1 MARRNEQQWK
11 ALIERQRESGQSAV
25 AFCRQQDISPTYFS
39 SKKRLLVEQQTTRF
53 LKVIPKPKRL
63 SADDAQCGD
72 RHSGAGPALNRLR
85 IIDLDLGVGMD
96 VQALALVL
104 DKVLR

>member
-39 SKKRLLVEQQTTRF
+39 SKKRLLAEQQTTGF
-53 LKVIPKPKRL
+53 LKVIPEPKRL
-63 SADDAQCGD
+63 SANDSKCGD
-72 RHSGAGPALNRLR
+72 RHSGTGSALTRLR
-85 IIDLDLGVGMD
+85 IIDLDLGVGID
-96 VQALALVL
+96 AQTLAIFL